1 MKDLSIVKDDDSQLL
16 KDVDSTAQIATPL
29 KSYNPLKITASEEKT
44 FTPDVKNHTIRS
56 SMDNNNS
63 SSYTSNSTLQNS
75 GLLNSKLQNS
85 TSISTLNPDDINA
98 ELLNLLV
105 RCVTNQQVDN
115 EIYKHLRERERVQR
129 EVSTQEATDR
139 ANIEEYTDIL
149 KKRYESFKNTG
160 WFY

>member
-56 SMDNNNS
+56 SMDHNNS

-115 EIYKHLRERERVQR
+115 EIYKHKISENCMHPKVHYCKQKVYLNHIFRGKK
-129 EVSTQEATDR
+129 
-139 ANIEEYTDIL
+139 NCPL
-149 KKRYESFKNTG
+149 KK
-160 WFY
+160 